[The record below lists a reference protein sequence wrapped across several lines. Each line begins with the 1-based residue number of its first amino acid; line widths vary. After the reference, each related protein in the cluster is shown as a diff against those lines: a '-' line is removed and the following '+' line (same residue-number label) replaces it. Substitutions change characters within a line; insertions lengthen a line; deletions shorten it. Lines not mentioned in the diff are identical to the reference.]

1 MYDEQSDLFSVGALL
16 YEMLTGKAPWQTEL
30 PDCSC
35 DTRLYKKIVK
45 KAREAELLFPE
56 ELMLTDEQQNTLKK
70 VLALDYEKDIIM
82 WKPLKKGLTER

>member
-1 MYDEQSDLFSVGALL
+1 
-16 YEMLTGKAPWQTEL
+16 MLTGKAPWQTEL

-70 VLALDYEKDIIM
+70 ALALDYEKRYYNAVIQ
-82 WKPLKKGLTER
+82 PFELKIYTSIF